1 MRRFPR
7 FRATARRAARAAA
20 LSTALLAVF
29 AGGASAV
36 TPPEGGLRRDT
47 PADFGPEA
55 SPGRTHNE
63 FWTWQFRFHDGM
75 QAQLNLSRVHFG
87 AFKDPVCGA
96 DLALIGFQGRNHFVA
111 REYPLR
117 NFTWEPSSG
126 HLGVHADIYAEGLPP
141 RAHRVRFATRKGGTS
156 YFLDLTFEAM
166 TPGIVWGD
174 GVFRLGKG
182 EEAALFLHIPRARVK
197 GRVGVDGDTVQVR
210 GTAWMDHTRQ
220 TQFGTKFMDASYR
233 FATTTGRIEGGHFFH
248 DGSRVFGYGVREE
261 AAGGLALL
269 RPVSIA
275 VPERTSWGPASVPL
289 RLEIEV
295 EGGVPVRVERT
306 ENRQRTSV
314 LQELSGLER
323 LGARMFLGGEL
334 LGYRGMARVDGAP
347 AVFAYT
353 IVKR

>member
-1 MRRFPR
+1 MRGFLYRPGFPR
-7 FRATARRAARAAA
+7 AA
-20 LSTALLAVF
+20 LLLAALACGV
-29 AGGASAV
+29 SAA

-55 SPGRTHNE
+55 RPGRTHNE
-63 FWTWQFRFHDGM
+63 FWTWQFSFQDGM

-87 AFKDPVCGA
+87 KFKDPVCGA
-96 DLALIGFQGRNHFVA
+96 DLSLMGFRGRNHFVA

-117 NFTWEPSSG
+117 NFAWEPSTG
-126 HLGVHADIYAEGLPP
+126 HLGVHADIFAEGLPP

-166 TPGIVWGD
+166 TPGVAWGD

-197 GRVGVDGDTVQVR
+197 GRVGVNGDTVQVL

-233 FATTTGRIEGGHFFH
+233 FATTAGRITGGHFFH
-248 DGSRVFGYGVREE
+248 DGSRVFGYGVRQE
-261 AAGGLALL
+261 ADGTLALL
-269 RPVSIA
+269 RPESIA
-275 VPERTSWGPASVPL
+275 VSERATWGPVSVPR
-289 RLEIEV
+289 RLEIAV
-295 EGGVPVRVERT
+295 EGGAPVRVERT
-306 ENRQRTSV
+306 EDRQRTSV
-314 LQELSGLER
+314 LQELGGIER
-323 LGARMFLGGEL
+323 MGARMFLGGEL
-334 LGYRGMARVDGAP
+334 LGYRGAARIDDQPG
-347 AVFAYT
+347 VFAYT